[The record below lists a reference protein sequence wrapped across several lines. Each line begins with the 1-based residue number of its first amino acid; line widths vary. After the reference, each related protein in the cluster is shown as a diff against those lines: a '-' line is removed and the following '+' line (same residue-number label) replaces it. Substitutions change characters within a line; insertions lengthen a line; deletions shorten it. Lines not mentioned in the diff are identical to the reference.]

1 MRRLSGFGTS
11 TIASFII
18 YLAFV
23 QPAWAEAGIFA
34 QSPTVSGSQN
44 SSQVAEITGVKI
56 NAVNDGIEVILETT
70 QGKQLQVINRS
81 QGNNFISDIKKA
93 QLKLPDGDA
102 FRQENP
108 VRGITQVK
116 VINKDSN
123 TIQLVVVGETAIPKV
138 ELFDSDKALIFS
150 LAPVEAQKPT
160 AQIEDVP
167 IELIVTAEK
176 SEENIQ
182 EVPISITAISEQ
194 QLEDAQVDSIQ
205 DIAKN
210 TPNFSF
216 EGVAGGGNYFSYYSI
231 RGLGN
236 SNFLS
241 RDAVGFYVDDVPFD
255 NGSFL
260 DLNLID
266 LERVEVLRGPQ
277 STLYGRNSQ
286 AGVVNIISRPPTNQP
301 EFRSSASYGNYNY
314 RNLQLSLSDA
324 IIPDKLSLRLAG
336 AYTARDGMFENTFL
350 DKSVGEESG
359 FVGRAQL
366 LWEPSEDW
374 KISFNATASVDDDG
388 SPVLVPLDSPDPFK
402 IDQDFNGF
410 YDANNNTQALKI
422 AYDSSAVRVTS
433 VTARRYSFQ
442 DSILDAD
449 VSAVDLV
456 RRRAQFDSTVWSQ
469 ELRIQS
475 PKNADKFRWLLGGY
489 YESNRFN
496 AGKSGLQFSSL
507 AAQQF
512 GLPAPGFDNTTYDTN
527 RDTRAIFGQVDYKP
541 IEPLTLTV
549 GLRYE
554 SSSTNLDRQ
563 RVYEIDG
570 SSVTVPV
577 GQALNDIEENDSIV
591 LPRFALE
598 YRFNPNL
605 MAYSSVSRGYKPGG
619 LNPTAN
625 DNSVLRYGKETSW
638 NYEIGLKSSWFD
650 DRLTANLALFTTQL
664 NDYQA
669 VVSSFDRLS
678 SSVVNGDARINGVEF
693 EVRANPIKGLDLIAG
708 IGYIDAEFT
717 NYVNPFTN
725 ERFDGNKL
733 TYAPQYTYNLA
744 AQYRSDGG
752 FLTRLELQGN
762 GKTFFDDAN
771 RLKQN
776 PFALVNARIGYERDN
791 YGVYLFANNLFETE
805 YLLTAF
811 TALGV
816 DRGGYGNP
824 RTFGLQVR
832 ANF

>member
-1 MRRLSGFGTS
+1 M
-11 TIASFII
+11 
-18 YLAFV
+18 
-23 QPAWAEAGIFA
+23 
-34 QSPTVSGSQN
+34 
-44 SSQVAEITGVKI
+44 
-56 NAVNDGIEVILETT
+56 
-70 QGKQLQVINRS
+70 
-81 QGNNFISDIKKA
+81 
-93 QLKLPDGDA
+93 
-102 FRQENP
+102 
-108 VRGITQVK
+108 
-116 VINKDSN
+116 
-123 TIQLVVVGETAIPKV
+123 
-138 ELFDSDKALIFS
+138 
-150 LAPVEAQKPT
+150 
-160 AQIEDVP
+160 
-167 IELIVTAEK
+167 
-176 SEENIQ
+176 
-182 EVPISITAISEQ
+182 
-194 QLEDAQVDSIQ
+194 
-205 DIAKN
+205 
-210 TPNFSF
+210 
-216 EGVAGGGNYFSYYSI
+216 
-231 RGLGN
+231 GN

-266 LERVEVLRGPQ
+266 LERVEILRGPQ

-359 FVGRAQL
+359 FAGRAQL

-388 SPVLVPLDSPDPFK
+388 SPVLVPLNSPDPFK

-422 AYDSSAVRVTS
+422 TYDSSAVRVTS

-475 PKNADKFRWLLGGY
+475 PQNADKFRWLLGGY

-541 IEPLTLTV
+541 IEPLTLTA

-570 SSVTVPV
+570 SSATVPV

-625 DNSVLRYGKETSW
+625 DDSVLRYGKETSW
-638 NYEIGLKSSWFD
+638 NYEVGLKSSWLD

-678 SSVVNGDARINGVEF
+678 STVVNGDARINGLEF